1 MPSLSLSLS
10 LSAFFVFCRHSQKNA
25 SPLFCSLFIF
35 PRFAAALNAS
45 SGPYPVSPGG
55 VLSVLCSCACASV
68 FEEPRSEGR
77 RETLSFDGCIDRGA
91 SFFAAA
97 AMLQL
102 SVAARSP
109 AARRRS
115 PCFGGG
121 TGAGGS
127 RAPGSNVMHI
137 SCRGATKMRNRKRE
151 KSLNF
156 QTRPSNRK
164 LHWRR
169 RPCSIPSLSLSRARP
184 PARRSL
190 SCFPFSTRQTQ
201 HINSS
206 LKTEEEAPEEP
217 SPASSARSQGPRA
230 AATPMSLRLPL
241 RLQWARPSRQTARSP
256 RARPRRSPAPTPSS
270 PPPTPGSS
278 SAEGPSRRRVTRPR
292 ETRCPCRRR

>member
-1 MPSLSLSLS
+1 MDALRWAAAPAAALASVVSADCFAVVTAQASPPTPPPPPPPARCSLACASRRSSASRASERDLGGIARRALSLLPKRVKRPERGFLMERCLLSLS
-10 LSAFFVFCRHSQKNA
+10 LSAFFVYCRHSQKNA

-97 AMLQL
+97 ATLQL

-206 LKTEEEAPEEP
+206 LKTEEEAP
-217 SPASSARSQGPRA
+217 
-230 AATPMSLRLPL
+230 
-241 RLQWARPSRQTARSP
+241 
-256 RARPRRSPAPTPSS
+256 
-270 PPPTPGSS
+270 
-278 SAEGPSRRRVTRPR
+278 
-292 ETRCPCRRR
+292 